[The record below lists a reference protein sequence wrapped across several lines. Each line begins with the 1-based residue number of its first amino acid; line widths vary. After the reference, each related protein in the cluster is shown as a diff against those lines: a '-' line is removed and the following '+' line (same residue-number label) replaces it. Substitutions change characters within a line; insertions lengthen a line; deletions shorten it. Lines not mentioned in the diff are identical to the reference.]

1 MSEGNAR
8 RLFFEALELMDAS
21 RFEDAEQRLRDA
33 LSYAPSNGSILTNLS
48 VVLRQQDKLGTARD
62 YAEQA
67 VAINPDNVEALLVL
81 ADAYTHEG
89 NLADALAAYDR
100 VIRLDP
106 GIAQVHN
113 NRGLVLAA
121 LGRQADARA
130 SFDRAIALE
139 PGLCDAHINRG
150 NALRHLKRPDEA
162 LAAYDKA
169 LALDPDLAHAWLGG
183 GNIFFDL
190 KRYHDAAASYGAAL
204 ALNAGLP
211 HAWLGRANVLCKL
224 GHHSEALAAY
234 QRALALKPDFVGA
247 WLGQGNLLCELGR
260 YDEAL
265 MPYDRALALQPDLAE
280 AWLGRGNVFHDL
292 KRHEEALTAYDKAL
306 AASPELSG
314 AWLGRGNAL
323 RATGR
328 RQEAIDAYRQA
339 VTAGGDAASIS
350 YCLAAL
356 GAEPVPAAP
365 PARFVAE
372 LFDAY
377 ANDFDRDLIDRLH
390 YRTPALLGEAIKRHA
405 PHRRA
410 LDILD
415 LGCGTGLMG
424 AETHQR
430 ARRLV
435 GVDLSAKMLEKAR
448 AREIYDQLS
457 CRDVVAFMQTH
468 EKQFDLIVAAD
479 VFTYLGDLAPVF
491 RVARAALRNDGLFCF
506 SVEASDDADFVLRTT
521 LRYAHAEGYLRRLAE
536 QCRFAVDMIEQRII
550 RQDAGADVTG
560 HLAVMRCR

>member
-21 RFEDAEQRLRDA
+21 NFEDAEQRLRDA
-33 LSYAPSNGSILTNLS
+33 LTYAPGNGSILTNLS
-48 VVLRQQDKLGTARD
+48 VALRQQHKLGTARD

-67 VAINPDNVEALLVL
+67 VAINPNNIEALLVL

-89 NLADALAAYDR
+89 NFADALAAYDR
-100 VIRLDP
+100 VIRLDS

-121 LGRQADARA
+121 LGRQDEALA
-130 SFDRAIALE
+130 SFDRAIALDR
-139 PGLCDAHINRG
+139 GLHDAQINRG
-150 NALRHLKRPDEA
+150 NALRQLKRPDDA
-162 LAAYDKA
+162 LAAYERA
-169 LALDPDLAHAWLGG
+169 LALDPDLAAAWLGR

-190 KRYHDAAASYGAAL
+190 KRHHDSAASYGAAL
-204 ALNAGLP
+204 ALNAALP
-211 HAWLGRANVLCKL
+211 HAWLGRANVLCRL
-224 GHHSEALAAY
+224 GHYSQALAGY
-234 QRALALKPDFVGA
+234 QQARALEPDFVAA
-247 WLGQGNLLCELGR
+247 WVGQGNLLCELRR
-260 YDEAL
+260 YEEAL
-265 MPYDRALALQPDLAE
+265 LPYDRALALQPDLAE
-280 AWLGRGNVFHDL
+280 AWLGRGNVFHEL
-292 KRHEEALTAYDKAL
+292 KRHDEALAAYDQAL

-328 RQEAIDAYRQA
+328 TQDAIEAYRQA
-339 VTAGGDAASIS
+339 AKAGGDAASIS

-365 PARFVAE
+365 PARFVAD

-377 ANDFDRDLIDRLH
+377 ANDFERELIDRLH
-390 YRTPALLGEAIKRHA
+390 YRTPALLADAITRHA
-405 PHRRA
+405 PRRGG

-424 AETHQR
+424 AEIHQR
-430 ARRLV
+430 ARKLV
-435 GVDLSAKMLEKAR
+435 GVDLSAKMLDKAR
-448 AREIYDQLS
+448 AREIYDRLS
-457 CRDVVAFMQTH
+457 CRDVVAFLQTH

-479 VFTYLGDLAPVF
+479 VFTYLGDLVPVF
-491 RVARAALRNDGLFCF
+491 RAARAALRGDGLFCF
-506 SVEASDDADFVLRTT
+506 SVEASDDADFVLRST

-560 HLAVMRCR
+560 YLAVLRCR